1 MDIETILAGMVRVGT
16 VTDRD
21 TSSGRVR
28 VLFPDSGLTSGWL
41 YCLQA
46 PAPVT
51 IGTAEEHSHTAS
63 SGTWTPAIN
72 QTVVCL
78 YLPIPDADG
87 FVLGAI
93 AGGGT

>member
-41 YCLQA
+41 YCLQS

>member
-1 MDIETILAGMVRVGT
+1 MDIETILAGLVRVGT

-21 TSSGRVR
+21 VSSGRVR

-51 IGTAEEHSHTAS
+51 IGTAEEHTHTAS

-72 QTVVCL
+72 QTVCCL

-87 FVLGAI
+87 FVLGTI
-93 AGGGT
+93 AGGGS

>member
-1 MDIETILAGMVRVGT
+1 MDIETILSGLVRVGK

-21 TSSGRVR
+21 ASTGRVR
-28 VLFPDSGLTSGWL
+28 VLFPDTGLTSGWL
-41 YCLQA
+41 FCLQA
-46 PAPVT
+46 PSPVT
-51 IGTAEEHSHTAS
+51 IGTAEEHTHTAS